1 MNKQKGFTL
10 IELLVVVAIIGILA
24 AVGVVAYSGYTSSAK
39 KTTCLKQHKEL
50 VKMWNARIKWCE
62 MGNTSWTYQ
71 GIGFQY
77 NLYPTKMTCNLNMYE
92 YETHFQT
99 YCHTYYKNAITGVD
113 YPCSRIGLARFPS
126 TIQKKDLGMM
136 YIAQTDGNDYT
147 SKTTE
152 VAACCEEGKPPVY
165 LDLVMD

>member
-1 MNKQKGFTL
+1 MKNRGFTL

-24 AVGVVAYSGYTSSAK
+24 AVGVVAYDGYTKSAK
-39 KTTCLKQHKEL
+39 KNSCLKQHKEL

-62 MGNTSWTYQ
+62 MGNSSWKYQ
-71 GIGFQY
+71 GIGY
-77 NLYPTKMTCNLNMYE
+77 LNRLYPHKLNCNLNMYE
-92 YETHFQT
+92 YETHFQK
-99 YCHTYYKNAITGVD
+99 YCHTYYKNAITGAA

-126 TIQKKDLGMM
+126 TTQTKDLGMM
-136 YIAQTDGNDYT
+136 YIAQTDSNDYA

-165 LDLVMD
+165 LDLVMN

>member
-1 MNKQKGFTL
+1 MKQKGFTL

-24 AVGVVAYSGYTSSAK
+24 AVGVVAYSGYTSGAK

-62 MGNTSWTYQ
+62 MGNSSWTYQ
-71 GIGFQY
+71 GIGY
-77 NLYPTKMTCNLNMYE
+77 LNKLYPYKLNCNVNMYE
-92 YETHFQT
+92 YETHFQK
-99 YCHTYYKNAITGVD
+99 YCHTYYKNAITGQD
-113 YPCSRIGLARFPS
+113 APCSRIGLARFPA
-126 TIQKKDLGMM
+126 TTQKKDLGMM
-136 YIAQTDGNDYT
+136 YIAQTDSNDYA

-165 LDLVMD
+165 LNIIMN

>member
-1 MNKQKGFTL
+1 MKKGFTL

-24 AVGVVAYSGYTSSAK
+24 AVGVVAYDGYTKSAK

-50 VKMWNARIKWCE
+50 VKLWNARIKWCE
-62 MGNTSWTYQ
+62 MGNASWTYQ
-71 GIGFQY
+71 GIGYQY
-77 NLYPTKMTCNLNMYE
+77 HLYPTTMTCNDNMYE
-92 YETHFQT
+92 YETNFGT
-99 YCHTYYKNAITGVD
+99 YCDTYYKNSITGDDFPCLRIHLD
-113 YPCSRIGLARFPS
+113 YFPK
-126 TIQKKDLGMM
+126 IVQKQHLGMM
-136 YIAQTDGNDYT
+136 YIAQTSDYDFV